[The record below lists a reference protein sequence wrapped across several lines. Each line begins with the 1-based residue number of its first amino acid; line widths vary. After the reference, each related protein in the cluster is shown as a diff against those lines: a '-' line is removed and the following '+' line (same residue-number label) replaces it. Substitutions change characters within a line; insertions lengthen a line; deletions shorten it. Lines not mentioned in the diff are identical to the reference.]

1 MCVNLFSKV
10 TVQAVTESDNKAAYC
25 HTPVLQRHRPF
36 RGRCLYCQTHHFF
49 HRLVCRKHLRFLIAW
64 RITLFSDPMAFVS
77 DSDNSYRWNEVDKRF
92 SVDDTPN
99 RPPAR
104 RMCFRRLRNLSLSR
118 GELRNHSKAW
128 INSAM
133 TINCINLQ
141 SFRARS

>member
-1 MCVNLFSKV
+1 MCKCLFSKV

-77 DSDNSYRWNEVDKRF
+77 DSDDSYRWNEVDKRF

-99 RPPAR
+99 EPNRLPAPLP
-104 RMCFRRLRNLSLSR
+104 CGSS
-118 GELRNHSKAW
+118 
-128 INSAM
+128 
-133 TINCINLQ
+133 LQ
-141 SFRARS
+141 SAPGHAGVSVRSARGNPSARSATGRS